1 MKDYY
6 FYFDESGNLG
16 RDRNSFVISCIFTS
30 NPKELHNIMKKT
42 LLRLK
47 QNSEKGNFNS
57 HELKASAAKPESREI
72 ILNNISKK
80 DLKISYIVANKNE
93 IYDYLFKDKNILYNY
108 LLKLLLRNYT
118 DIFRKASEEGVT
130 IHLILDNRDIK
141 VKSKNSFAEFIKE
154 HFIYVKNIDV
164 NINIEYK
171 DSKAK
176 DAYNVQAAD
185 YIAHALYSYYEFG
198 NTRYYD
204 CIKNKIQHKEFFPN
218 YNAIQNLIAAT
229 KEK

>member
-16 RDRNSFVISCIFTS
+16 RERNSFVISCIFTN
-30 NPKELHNIMKKT
+30 NPKELQNIMKKT
-42 LLRLK
+42 LLKLK
-47 QNSEKGNFNS
+47 QNTEKDNFNS
-57 HELKASAAKPESREI
+57 NELKASAAKPQSREI
-72 ILNNISKK
+72 ILKNISNK

-118 DIFRKASEEGVT
+118 NIFRKASQEGAT
-130 IHLILDNRDIK
+130 INLILDNRDVK
-141 VKSKNSFAEFIKE
+141 VKSKNSFTEFIKE
-154 HFIYVKNIDV
+154 HFIYYKNINV
-164 NINIEYK
+164 NINVEYK

-198 NTRYYD
+198 NNRYYN
-204 CIKNKIQHKEFFPN
+204 CIKNKIQHREYFPN
-218 YNAIQNLIAAT
+218 YEAIQNLIDIT
-229 KEK
+229 KAI

>member
-16 RDRNSFVISCIFTS
+16 RGRNSFVISCIFTRE
-30 NPKELHNIMKKT
+30 PKELHNIIKKT

-47 QNSEKGNFNS
+47 QNSEKDNFNS
-57 HELKASAAKPESREI
+57 NELKASAAKPESREI

-108 LLKLLLRNYT
+108 LLKLLLKNYT
-118 DIFRKASEEGVT
+118 DVFRKAGQEGST

-154 HFIYVKNIDV
+154 HFIYYKNINV
-164 NINIEYK
+164 NINVEYK

-198 NTRYYD
+198 NARYYS
-204 CIKNKIQHKEFFPN
+204 CIENKIQHKVFFPN
-218 YNAIQNLIAAT
+218 YNSIQNLVAIT
-229 KEK
+229 R